1 MKKSLTFTIIVFL
14 ISILSAGAQEMK
26 LDDVLNAY
34 YKASGTEKMK
44 DWTTLTVKGKT
55 IAQGVEFPI
64 TLIMKRPSRLRTEAE
79 VQGMKLIQAFDGQ
92 QGWSITPWSGSSAPQ
107 DMTPDEIRIV
117 KEQTDMEGP
126 LYHWKEKGGK
136 AELLGKEDMEGN
148 QVYKIKLTKASGDI
162 DISYI
167 DAESF
172 ILLKTDSKVTIQ
184 GNETESESLYTNYKD
199 LGGVLM
205 ATTITNKMKDQV
217 ISQLVIE
224 KTELNLPVSDSLFM
238 KPVVNK

>member
-107 DMTPDEIRIV
+107 YMTPDEIRIV

>member
-1 MKKSLTFTIIVFL
+1 
-14 ISILSAGAQEMK
+14 MK